1 MAFAEE
7 VRIRYVQA
15 TTRTDEFIQR
25 IRESLNSGIH
35 IAEDKLAQVVDLL
48 SGSTE
53 RAKERAADNVDWATS
68 KGVKGTASVK
78 SAAAEASV
86 KAKYDL

>member
-15 TTRTDEFIQR
+15 STRTDEFIQR
-25 IRESLNSGIH
+25 IRDSLNSGIH

-53 RAKERAADNVDWATS
+53 RAKERAAESADWASS
-68 KGVKGTASVK
+68 KGAKGTASVK
-78 SAAAEASV
+78 SSAAEASV